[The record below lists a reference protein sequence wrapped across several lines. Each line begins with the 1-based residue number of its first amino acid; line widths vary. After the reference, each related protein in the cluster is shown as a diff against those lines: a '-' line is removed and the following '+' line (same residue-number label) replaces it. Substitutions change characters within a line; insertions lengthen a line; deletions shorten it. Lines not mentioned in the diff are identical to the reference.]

1 MIINKIK
8 FSIPDRKIFGK
19 LAGMTWGINIAPIPP
34 LETGTEIGG
43 IKENT
48 VAQLHKGETVLNAK
62 DSEVLANAVN
72 GGDQSSK
79 DLLDKLDTLTDAIS
93 SMRIELDGQ
102 KVVVLRSAGD
112 AGQLYGSVN
121 NRDISAA
128 AVEHGFKIDRRQI
141 TLTRPVKTLG
151 LHPIRV
157 RLHAEVFA
165 TIIINVARTDE
176 EAKRQSA
183 LGRAIIE
190 NEPEEIEEQVIDNSE
205 LFEEGA
211 IPTSSMSDE
220 DKAEIEVE
228 IENKE

>member
-1 MIINKIK
+1 MQLILLERIENL
-8 FSIPDRKIFGK
+8 GK
-19 LAGMTWGINIAPIPP
+19 MGDLVTVRPGYARNYLLPQKRALRAT
-34 LETGTEIGG
+34 
-43 IKENT
+43 KENIKNFKAQKIQLEAESIERRSEAQD
-48 VAQLHKGETVLNAK
+48 VANK
-62 DSEVLANAVN
+62 
-72 GGDQSSK
+72 
-79 DLLDKLDTLTDAIS
+79 
-93 SMRIELDGQ
+93 LDGQ